1 MFLSENS
8 GNLGELG
15 QSNKKSSSGSKAK
28 PQASSSLEQ
37 TLLYARR
44 KLLGGE
50 AIETDESDSIYESL
64 NPGKLILL
72 YRPTLVK
79 ALKEMG
85 CPHPSDAGVFLS
97 QLYFWLRTEYGY
109 YTKDGMKWIHN
120 SYEEWISKQITG
132 LSRRQFGVVCRWL
145 NNYGFISKSNYAAL
159 RRYLIEKPLDFHPW
173 QTKSWIS
180 LNVEYIR
187 EITGFDFDS
196 SNELFRRESLEP
208 IERAEVPKRSS
219 RNSKLVHANSSTEL
233 PTIYIENS
241 ISTRNGENQN
251 RESNETFKE
260 YQEWLKEDPWTSNDE
275 LESNRKEITDR
286 DVTTTISQSKTSKE
300 SQSHLV
306 KGLAITKELK
316 NINTSSNSFQSDSKE
331 KSPAPKTTIIT
342 NTTKASSQN
351 TTKIA
356 SNTGIVGSTNAV
368 SNVVHHKQIAKPKL
382 EHEERPLYIWED
394 AINYPNENF
403 LNWRYENHYKPQ
415 GGKWAS
421 GGRSYARKEF
431 YNDTNGADLIYREY
445 LLFTNQIANNS
456 HQQQNQ
462 GIKAVLPSFIVK
474 LPEASQE
481 NKEQVAINIATVA
494 ARGAGIALPDN
505 FAPGSNQHMS
515 FKEAQSLQ
523 EIKPLPELGKP
534 TLAGDNTSPGCD
546 SLSESE
552 KFERDFALNCAKWK
566 LPSSRE
572 KAIKW
577 ASQHSDKVQVTEDG
591 LSKLSPTLESSHE
604 QQVSEGG

>member
-8 GNLGELG
+8 GNLNESAG
-15 QSNKKSSSGSKAK
+15 QLNKKLSSGGKVK
-28 PQASSSLEQ
+28 PQVTNSLEQ
-37 TLLYARR
+37 TLLYGLRQ
-44 KLLGGE
+44 LLGGE
-50 AIETDESDSIYESL
+50 VTEINDCESIYETL
-64 NPGKLILL
+64 NPCQLILL

-97 QLYFWLRTEYGY
+97 QLYFWLRTKYGY
-109 YTKDGMKWIHN
+109 YTKDGVKWIHN
-120 SYEEWISKQITG
+120 SYEEWVSKQITG

-187 EITGFDFDS
+187 EITGFDFGS
-196 SNELFRRESLEP
+196 LNELFRGESLEP
-208 IERAEVPKRSS
+208 LERAEVLKQSS
-219 RNSKLVHANSSTEL
+219 RNSKLVHANSSKEL
-233 PTIYIENS
+233 PTICIENS
-241 ISTRNGENQN
+241 ISNKNAENQN

-260 YQEWLKEDPWTSNDE
+260 YQEWLKEDPWISNDE
-275 LESNRKEITDR
+275 LQSNRKEITDR
-286 DVTTTISQSKTSKE
+286 NVTTTISQSKTLKE
-300 SQSHLV
+300 SQAHLV
-306 KGLAITKELK
+306 KGLAITKEQK
-316 NINTSSNSFQSDSKE
+316 NINTCSSSLQSNSKE
-331 KSPAPKTTIIT
+331 KSPAPTTTITT
-342 NTTKASSQN
+342 NTTN
-351 TTKIA
+351 T
-356 SNTGIVGSTNAV
+356 V
-368 SNVVHHKQIAKPKL
+368 SDVVHHKQITKPKL

-394 AINYPNENF
+394 ATNYPNENF

-431 YNDTNGADLIYREY
+431 YNDPAGADLIYREY
-445 LLFTNQIANNS
+445 LHYTNQIANNS

-481 NKEQVAINIATVA
+481 NKEQAAINIATVA
-494 ARGAGIALPDN
+494 ARGAGIALPNN
-505 FAPGSNQHMS
+505 FAPGNTQHIS
-515 FKEAQSLQ
+515 FKEAQNLQ
-523 EIKPLPELGKP
+523 EIKPLPQLGKP
-534 TLAGDNTSPGCD
+534 TLPSDNTSPGCNY
-546 SLSESE
+546 LSESE

-577 ASQHSDKVQVTEDG
+577 ALQHSDKVQVTEDG
-591 LSKLSPTLESSHE
+591 LSKLSPTLESLRE